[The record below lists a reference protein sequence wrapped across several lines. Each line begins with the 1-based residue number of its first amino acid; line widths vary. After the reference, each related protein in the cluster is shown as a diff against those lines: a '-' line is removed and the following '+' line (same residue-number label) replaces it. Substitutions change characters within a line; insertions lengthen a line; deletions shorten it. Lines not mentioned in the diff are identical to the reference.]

1 MRVFVLA
8 GLCLAVAACDQTT
21 QSGASLSEASTDTG
35 AAPPPIYE
43 PLVDMHRV
51 DQNKYRRDLADCRQQ
66 AAPQEAV
73 ARQARQQEAVGNTMF
88 AAGVI
93 ASFIPASTYNQA
105 RTLDAAS
112 GAGQVVGGTT
122 AASGAATAEQ
132 ATADYALVVNVC
144 LAHRHYRLLRQ

>member
-1 MRVFVLA
+1 MRIFLLA
-8 GLCLAVAACDQTT
+8 GLCLALAACDQTT
-21 QSGASLSEASTDTG
+21 QSGATLSEASTDTG
-35 AAPPPIYE
+35 AAAPPIYE

-73 ARQARQQEAVGNTMF
+73 ARQAKQQAAVGSTVY

-93 ASFIPASTYNQA
+93 ASFIPVSTFNQA

-112 GAGQVVGGTT
+112 GAAQTIGGTT
-122 AASGAATAEQ
+122 ANSGAITAEQ
-132 ATADYALVVNVC
+132 ATADYALVVNTC
-144 LAHRHYRLLRQ
+144 LMHRHYRLLRQ